1 MKKFLKFG
9 LFALIFIATALISK
23 SIFAVAGVSAA
34 ALITPGD
41 ITFNGQEVRSMSEVI
56 IEDAYQN
63 PSLNEFHTIV
73 ENIVAKE
80 QIAYL
85 GTLSKMTKADA
96 GCGTGKQTINIPA
109 DEKFWEP
116 EKVKVWISECIDDI
130 DATFMIYLKN
140 KGVKESDWTGTDIV
154 DFIVKRVTEAMDED
168 ILRIAWFNDKNAANV
183 DDSVPG
189 VITSGVSLTDYTII
203 DGFWKQIFA
212 ICSTTPARLISVAKN
227 AESTYADQAFDSSD
241 TSSKVVTGIF
251 SDLLKKADPRL
262 KARADKIIICT
273 TSMAEQYLDELE
285 AAGVP
290 ASFDMVQNGVSV
302 LKRRGVTIYAF
313 DFWDRTILAD
323 FDSGTALYRPH
334 RALLTTKENLQIGL
348 DAMSSMSQWS
358 MYYDEDDETNNIKA
372 KYKIDAK
379 IVVDHM
385 IQAAY

>member
-1 MKKFLKFG
+1 MDCFQFL
-9 LFALIFIATALISK
+9 
-23 SIFAVAGVSAA
+23 
-34 ALITPGD
+34 
-41 ITFNGQEVRSMSEVI
+41 
-56 IEDAYQN
+56 AYQN
-63 PSLNEFHTIV
+63 PSLNEFHAIV

-96 GCGTGKQTINIPA
+96 GCGTGKQKINIPA

-212 ICSTTPARLISVAKN
+212 ICATTPARLVSVAKN

-241 TSSKVVTGIF
+241 TSGKVVTGIF
-251 SDLLKKADPRL
+251 SDLLKKAGPRL

-302 LKRRGVTIYAF
+302 LKRGGVTIYAF

-323 FDSGTALYRPH
+323 FNSGTALYRPH
-334 RALLTTKENLQIGL
+334 RAILTTKQNLQIGL

>member
-23 SIFAVAGVSAA
+23 SIFAAAGVSAA

-63 PSLNEFHTIV
+63 PSINEFHTIV

-96 GCGTGKQTINIPA
+96 GCGTGKQTVNIPA

-130 DATFMIYLKN
+130 DAAFMIYLKN

-154 DFIVKRVTEAMDED
+154 DFIVRRTTEAMDED
-168 ILRIAWFNDKNAANV
+168 ILRIAWFNDKDAANV

-189 VITSGVSLTDYTII
+189 VITSGVSLTDYNII

-212 ICSTTPARLISVAKN
+212 ICAATPARLISVAKN
-227 AESTYADQAFDSSD
+227 AESTYADQAFGSSD
-241 TSSKVVTGIF
+241 TSGKVVTGIF
-251 SDLLKKADPRL
+251 SGLLKKADPRL
-262 KARADKIIICT
+262 KSRADKIIICT

-334 RALLTTKENLQIGL
+334 RALLTTKENLKIGL

-358 MYYDEDDETNNIKA
+358 MYYNEDDETNNIKA